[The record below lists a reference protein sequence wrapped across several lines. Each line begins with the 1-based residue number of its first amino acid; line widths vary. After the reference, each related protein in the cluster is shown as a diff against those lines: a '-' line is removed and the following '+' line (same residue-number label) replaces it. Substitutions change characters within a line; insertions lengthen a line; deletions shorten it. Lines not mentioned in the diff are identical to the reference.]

1 MTRSLACLLL
11 MSSPFALVA
20 QAPDELLQAA
30 REIIAASRY
39 CFFITNDNSGQPQ
52 ARLMQQFPPD
62 DNFTIWMGTNPR
74 SRKAAQIRANPR
86 AAVACS
92 DVDGPGY
99 VTLTGRARLVD
110 SPPELRK
117 RWRPDWDAH
126 FPGGPDG
133 PNYILIEF
141 SPSRLEVVSG
151 RHKIGVAP
159 NSPRPPAL
167 LLHNGQWQPARD

>member
-1 MTRSLACLLL
+1 MAHTLICLLL
-11 MSSPFALVA
+11 ISSPLSLSA
-20 QAPDELLQAA
+20 QAPDQLLQAA
-30 REIIAASRY
+30 REVIAAARY
-39 CFFITNDNSGQPQ
+39 CFFITNDSSGQPQ
-52 ARLMQQFPPD
+52 ARLMQQFPPGD
-62 DNFTIWMGTNPR
+62 DFTIWMGTNPR
-74 SRKAAQIRANPR
+74 SRKVAQIRANPR

-92 DVDGPGY
+92 DADGPGY

-110 SPPELRK
+110 SLPERRK
-117 RWRPDWDAH
+117 HWRSDWDAH

-141 SPSRLEVVSG
+141 LPGRLEIVSG

-167 LLHNGQWQPARD
+167 LFRNGEWQPAGN